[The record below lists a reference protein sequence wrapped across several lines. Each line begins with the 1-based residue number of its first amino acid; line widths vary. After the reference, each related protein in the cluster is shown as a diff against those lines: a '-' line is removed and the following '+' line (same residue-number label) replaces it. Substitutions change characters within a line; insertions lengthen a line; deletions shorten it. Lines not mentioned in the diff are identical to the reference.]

1 MIKPTMLRNSC
12 KRGKKVTM
20 TRGLSIRKRL
30 EHLESLRRNVV
41 DAPIGAQPDMTA
53 AISEYLESLREWC
66 RSVASE
72 QPGNWEDL
80 PPNPI
85 GSPVRLSVAEF
96 RKMIA
101 EAEKT
106 GA

>member
-1 MIKPTMLRNSC
+1 
-12 KRGKKVTM
+12 VTM

-30 EHLESLRRNVV
+30 EHLESLRRNVAG
-41 DAPIGAQPDMTA
+41 APIGAQPDVTA

-66 RSVASE
+66 RSMASE
-72 QPGNWEDL
+72 QPGNWQDL

-85 GSPVRLSVAEF
+85 GTPVRLSVAEY

-101 EAEKT
+101 DAEETQAKASKDD
-106 GA
+106 GATA

>member
-1 MIKPTMLRNSC
+1 MA
-12 KRGKKVTM
+12 
-20 TRGLSIRKRL
+20 
-30 EHLESLRRNVV
+30 
-41 DAPIGAQPDMTA
+41 DAPIGAQPEVTA

-66 RSVASE
+66 RSAASA

-85 GSPVRLSVAEF
+85 GSPVRLSIAAF

-101 EAEKT
+101 DT
-106 GA
+106 